1 MKKLVGEEVG
11 SYSFNAATRQITISG
26 IDRLDLEQFL
36 LITNVTRNIIIY
48 NFADPSLGGTLSG
61 SVLTLTY
68 DTSVAMSNTDRL
80 QIFIIDRTDDQYD
93 MLSHLKM
100 LRKLLES
107 SAVVDSAMRQKVVVE
122 SIIGTSLGIS
132 TTGMDS
138 GVGIPTTNR
147 PSALAPVSAP
157 SAVYWQPV
165 WIGPVDQRYQIIDAA
180 TAAYNLGIRSK
191 LSFA

>member
-26 IDRLDLEQFL
+26 ITGLDLEQFL

-68 DTSVAMSNTDRL
+68 DTSVAMSDTDRL

-107 SAVVDSAMRQKVVVE
+107 SSVVDSAMRQRVVVE
-122 SIIGTSLGIS
+122 GIVGTTLGLT

-147 PSALAPVSAP
+147 PSALAPVSSP
-157 SAVYWQPV
+157 NAVYWQPV